1 MQYKYGYFIPIIVLM
16 LFGCG
21 GGGSQEAEVPV
32 IIPNNPPTI
41 TTIEAFE
48 IEERATATVTVEASD
63 SDGDIS
69 SIELSQTTGP
79 TISVEESPAGTF
91 TFTAPEVSREGASAE
106 FLVVVTDDDGA
117 IAQLPFRV
125 QIVNV
130 NLPPVAN
137 AGEEQSA
144 VTGNEVALS
153 ASDSFD
159 PDGTTLTYFWSLNVP
174 EGSSVEFQVTNDVVA
189 RFVPDIA
196 GLYIAQLLVIDEDGA
211 SDTAQV
217 EILVDATNIPP
228 VAEAGDNQSVRAGN
242 GTRLSGSDSFDPDG
256 TQLTYLWTLTVP
268 EGSLTELLNNAAVL
282 AEFVPDIAGL
292 YVANLTVTDVDGATD
307 SDQVEILVEAVNMP
321 PVADA
326 GDDLNVATGTS
337 VSLNGSGSN
346 DPESA
351 PLRYFWRLVAPDTST
366 AELNDPGSATPTFF
380 ADVDGEYRLFLIV
393 NDGELDSTEDSAVV
407 IATTQN
413 ATPVADA
420 GVDKNASRAI
430 EVLLDGSNSS
440 DPNGEPLTYS
450 WSIISQPVNSDLTLL
465 GADTAT
471 PSFTPFEFG
480 NYVLSL
486 TVSDGELSD
495 TDTIVVS
502 VVEGDIYIDFVDT
515 PNYRY
520 GWPYTGDVFIGK
532 RAHEGETFLFS
543 NLAFIATGSDFK
555 IRFSVVDKNGV
566 TTGFC
571 GDLFDGQIIKADE
584 PFYFT
589 CGLNVVKGEE
599 FDMEFKISVE
609 GYSQRTWS
617 YKFRGTFI

>member
-144 VTGNEVALS
+144 VIGNEVALS

-268 EGSLTELLNNAAVL
+268 EGSLTELLNNDAVL

-609 GYSQRTWS
+609 GYSQRTWN